1 MPKIID
7 GDLYAYVD
15 ILDTA
20 NGRLLKT
27 LCDYGFVPGI
37 SSRGSGD
44 VLDNDEVDPD
54 TFFLETWD
62 IVQLPAVKKARL
74 SISESLDADGL
85 KLKKALNESFSS
97 AEDKDK
103 IAMKEALDN
112 LDIKIEEKADETL
125 DEGKHLN
132 EAGEFS
138 IGAVDEDGAE
148 YAPSPEDELGE

>member
-54 TFFLETWD
+54 TFFLET
-62 IVQLPAVKKARL
+62 
-74 SISESLDADGL
+74 
-85 KLKKALNESFSS
+85 
-97 AEDKDK
+97 
-103 IAMKEALDN
+103 
-112 LDIKIEEKADETL
+112 
-125 DEGKHLN
+125 
-132 EAGEFS
+132 
-138 IGAVDEDGAE
+138 
-148 YAPSPEDELGE
+148 